1 MSKKFHIAGED
12 PIPVRR
18 IAGVWATQVR
28 ISIVSSQRDAPA
40 HRCAAAIIARAASSA
55 SAAGSM
61 SSYDTRRVVPSP
73 AVSPPAASSPLASP
87 FVPSLATDSNAR
99 KCSGVRPNLPLISPR
114 ANTPRLSS
122 HSTQSHSGMSV
133 TVASTRYT
141 CGDLTKEIILAGVRS
156 EPRKC
161 KPRRL
166 YPRGN
171 SCREGSP
178 VTPYDSAAARCS
190 STSNLAIFTFG
201 SAEKCAPTSW

>member
-1 MSKKFHIAGED
+1 M
-12 PIPVRR
+12 PVRR
-18 IAGVWATQVR
+18 SAGVCETQVK
-28 ISIVSSQRDAPA
+28 ISIVSSQRERPA

-55 SAAGSM
+55 SASGSM
-61 SSYDTRRVVPSP
+61 SSYDTRRVVPPDVASPASFPP
-73 AVSPPAASSPLASP
+73 AVSSPAASSPSP

-99 KCSGVRPNLPLISPR
+99 RCSGVRPNLPLISPR
-114 ANTPRLSS
+114 ASTPRLSS

-141 CGDLTKEIILAGVRS
+141 CGDLTNEIILAGVRS

-161 KPRRL
+161 RPRRL

-178 VTPYDSAAARCS
+178 VTPYESAATRCA
-190 STSNLAIFTFG
+190 STSSLAIFTRG
-201 SAEKCAPTSW
+201 SAEKCAPISW